1 MTAECIVAVYGEFVY
16 YATNSVGC
24 SCVGCANEHDTSTY
38 GDPFPCVS
46 LETLASRPHPAVQG

>member
-1 MTAECIVAVYGEFVY
+1 MAAECIVAVYGEFVY

-46 LETLASRPHPAVQG
+46 LETLAS